1 MNEQILERIADALEG
16 IRNELAEIN
25 HSIDRIDRNLDRCIA
40 QSGNNHFICV
50 TGSINTSG
58 Y

>member
-1 MNEQILERIADALEG
+1 MNEQLLERIADALEG

-25 HSIDRIDRNLDRCIA
+25 HSIDRIDRNLNSCIA
-40 QSGNNHFICV
+40 QHGNNHFICV

>member
-25 HSIDRIDRNLDRCIA
+25 HSIDRIDRNLNSCIA
-40 QSGNNHFICV
+40 QHGNNHFICIA
-50 TGSINTSG
+50 GSVDTSR